1 MFPGAADRAARFAP
15 LLESPIMNTEN
26 PRDLTPPAAP
36 SEPRRALT
44 LRTNVRAGTTIQ
56 IRPAKA
62 PRFR

>member
-1 MFPGAADRAARFAP
+1 
-15 LLESPIMNTEN
+15 MNTEN

-44 LRTNVRAGTTIQ
+44 IRTNVRAGATVQ

>member
-1 MFPGAADRAARFAP
+1 
-15 LLESPIMNTEN
+15 MNTEN

-36 SEPRRALT
+36 SEPRRALAI
-44 LRTNVRAGTTIQ
+44 RTNVRAGTTVQ